1 MLEGSAPLE
10 DYFAAYRRVD
20 VALDPFPFP
29 GATTSLDG
37 LWMGVPILTR
47 RGQRVGTHLGES
59 IAQAAG
65 LADWIADDEE
75 DYVAK
80 AVAMTS
86 DLHRLAELRAGLRQ
100 RVLAS
105 SLYDGTRFA
114 RHFEEALRGMW
125 QRACDT

>member
-47 RGQRVGTHLGES
+47 RGRRVGTHLGES

-75 DYVAK
+75 
-80 AVAMTS
+80 
-86 DLHRLAELRAGLRQ
+86 
-100 RVLAS
+100 
-105 SLYDGTRFA
+105 
-114 RHFEEALRGMW
+114 ALRGMW